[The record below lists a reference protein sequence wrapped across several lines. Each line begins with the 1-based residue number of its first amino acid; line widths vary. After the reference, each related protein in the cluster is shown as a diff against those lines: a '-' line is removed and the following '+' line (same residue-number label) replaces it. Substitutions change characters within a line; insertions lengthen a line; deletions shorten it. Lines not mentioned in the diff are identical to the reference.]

1 MPSQVG
7 WTQVYLLSPELSVVL
22 LAFLVIGLDLATRRK
37 TLVWQTALVGLAVPL
52 FLALSLAF
60 DWFGLVPAAPAGGG
74 PVTAFFGTLVV
85 DPFAFF
91 FKYLFIAIAFGV
103 VLVSYQYAEKYLRAT
118 AGEYYGIILLST
130 AGMML
135 MGASGELIT
144 LYISLEM
151 TSIPLYILAG
161 LLKTDARSQEAAVKY
176 VLLGAMSS
184 AILLYGMAL
193 IYGATGTTDLREIA
207 TAATTQ
213 LKSGNLL
220 LLLGEIFVFT
230 GLGFKV
236 SAVPFHMWAPDIY
249 EGAPTPS
256 TLFFSV
262 GSKAAGFAGLLRI
275 FAFGALGI
283 ASSFYIWALVAIV
296 AALTMTLG
304 NVVALLQSNIK
315 RMMAY
320 SSIGQAGYLLVGL
333 AALMIS
339 PSTGRSRDAAV
350 GGLAIL
356 IFLAVYVVTNIG
368 VFAGIIALADATGRE
383 NIRDFDGFGRRA
395 PWMAAG
401 MGLCLLSLAGIPPM
415 AGFFS
420 KLFIFLAAWGQGSFM
435 TFLVILGLINSAISL
450 VYYVNVVWRMFTIEP
465 AKRERVQVPGSV
477 QATMVFS
484 VLGIFALTVVFGLLL
499 SQISAG
505 AGSLIPVVGK

>member
-1 MPSQVG
+1 M
-7 WTQVYLLSPELSVVL
+7 
-22 LAFLVIGLDLATRRK
+22 
-37 TLVWQTALVGLAVPL
+37 
-52 FLALSLAF
+52 
-60 DWFGLVPAAPAGGG
+60 
-74 PVTAFFGTLVV
+74 LVV
-85 DPFAFF
+85 DPFAIFF
-91 FKYLFIAIAFGV
+91 QFLFETIGVGV
-103 VLVSYQYAEKYLRAT
+103 VLVSFQYAEKYLRAT
-118 AGEYYGIILLST
+118 AGEYYGIILISL

-135 MGASGELIT
+135 MGSSGELIT

-161 LLKTDARSQEAAVKY
+161 LLRTDVRSQEASVKY
-176 VLLGAMSS
+176 ILLGAMSS

-207 TAATTQ
+207 TTVTTQ
-213 LKSGNLL
+213 IKTGNLL

-230 GLGFKV
+230 GLGFKI

-275 FAFGALGI
+275 FAFGALGL
-283 ASSFYIWALVAIV
+283 ASSFYLWGLVAIV

-320 SSIGQAGYLLVGL
+320 SSIGQAGYLLIGL
-333 AALMIS
+333 AALMIHPAS
-339 PSTGRSRDAAV
+339 AAV
-350 GGLAIL
+350 GGLSML

-383 NIRDFDGFGRRA
+383 NIRDFDGLGRRA

-401 MGLCLLSLAGIPPM
+401 MAFCLLALAGIPPM
-415 AGFFS
+415 AGFLS
-420 KLFIFLAAWGQGSFM
+420 KLFIFLVAWGQGSFM
-435 TFLVILGLINSAISL
+435 TLLVILGLVNSAISL
-450 VYYVNVVWRMFTIEP
+450 VYYANIVWRMYAIEP
-465 AKRERVQVPGSV
+465 PKRERIAVPASV
-477 QATMVFS
+477 QATMALA
-484 VLGIFALTVVFGLLL
+484 VLGDLRAHCPLRGAALAGQRGRGEPVPGRRQVAPGDNCSRFERGGRGGQRCNHRDHGDHRESRRRIPDGRRAEVADVDAEERRGKMGQLDEDWPICRWREVKPGDVVL
-499 SQISAG
+499 
-505 AGSLIPVVGK
+505 

>member
-1 MPSQVG
+1 
-7 WTQVYLLSPELSVVL
+7 
-22 LAFLVIGLDLATRRK
+22 
-37 TLVWQTALVGLAVPL
+37 
-52 FLALSLAF
+52 
-60 DWFGLVPAAPAGGG
+60 
-74 PVTAFFGTLVV
+74 
-85 DPFAFF
+85 
-91 FKYLFIAIAFGV
+91 
-103 VLVSYQYAEKYLRAT
+103 
-118 AGEYYGIILLST
+118 
-130 AGMML
+130 
-135 MGASGELIT
+135 
-144 LYISLEM
+144 
-151 TSIPLYILAG
+151 
-161 LLKTDARSQEAAVKY
+161 
-176 VLLGAMSS
+176 MSS

-193 IYGATGTTDLREIA
+193 VYGATGTTDLREIA
-207 TAATTQ
+207 MVATTQ

-220 LLLGEIFVFT
+220 LLVGEIFIFT

-283 ASSFYIWALVAIV
+283 ASSSYIWWLVAIV
-296 AALTMTLG
+296 AAVTMTLG

-320 SSIGQAGYLLVGL
+320 SSIAQAGYLLVGL
-333 AALMIS
+333 AALMIN
-339 PSTGRSRDAAV
+339 PSNAAV
-350 GGLAIL
+350 GGVAIL

-395 PWMAAG
+395 PGMAAG
-401 MGLCLLSLAGIPPM
+401 MGFCLLSLAGIPPM
-415 AGFFS
+415 AGFLS
-420 KLFIFLAAWGQGSFM
+420 KLFIFLAAWGQGSLM

-465 AKRERVQVPGSV
+465 AKRERIQVPGSV
-477 QATMVFS
+477 QATMALS
-484 VLGIFALTVVFGLLL
+484 VLGIFALTVVFGVLL
-499 SQISAG
+499 SQVGAG
-505 AGSLIPVVGK
+505 AGSLIPVIGK

>member
-1 MPSQVG
+1 MPSQIG

-22 LAFLVIGLDLATRRK
+22 LAFLVIGIDLVSRRK
-37 TLVWQTALVGLAVPL
+37 TLAWLTALIGLAVPL
-52 FLALSLAF
+52 FLTLSLAF
-60 DWFGLVPAAPAGGG
+60 NWFGLVPAPPAGGG

-85 DPFAFF
+85 DQFAIF
-91 FKYLFIAIAFGV
+91 FKFLFIGIAFGV
-103 VLVSYQYAEKYLRAT
+103 VLVSFRYAEKYLRAT
-118 AGEYYGIILLST
+118 PGEYYGIILIST

-161 LLKTDARSQEAAVKY
+161 LLRTDTRSQEASVKY

-207 TAATTQ
+207 TVATTQ
-213 LKSGNLL
+213 LKTSNLL

-275 FAFGALGI
+275 FVYGGLGI
-283 ASSFYIWALVAIV
+283 ASSIYIWALVAIV

-320 SSIGQAGYLLVGL
+320 SSIGQAGYLLLGL
-333 AALMIS
+333 AALMINPAS
-339 PSTGRSRDAAV
+339 AALS
-350 GGLAIL
+350 GTAIL
-356 IFLAVYVVTNIG
+356 AFLAVYVVTNIG

-401 MGLCLLSLAGIPPM
+401 MAFCLLALAGIPPM
-415 AGFFS
+415 AGFLS

-435 TFLVILGLINSAISL
+435 TFLVILGLVNSAISL
-450 VYYVNVVWRMFTIEP
+450 VYYANVVWRMYTIEP
-465 AKRERVQVPGSV
+465 PKRERLEVPASV
-477 QATMVFS
+477 GATMALS
-484 VLGIFALTVVFGLLL
+484 VIGIFALTVVFGVLLI
-499 SQISAG
+499 QISGG
-505 AGSLIPVVGK
+505 ASGLIPVR